1 MINEA
6 IILAGGLG
14 TRLKGVINDI
24 PKPMAPVDG
33 KPFLEYVLRYL
44 NRFPI
49 DKVILAVGYKHEV
62 IESVFGDEFLGMS
75 IEYAIEKEPLGTGGA
90 IANALKLAIGDDVF
104 LLNGDTFFDVNLE
117 ALYTHHQLSGSQ
129 LTLSLKQMKNFDR
142 YGTVELKGTQIVA
155 FNEKKSVKQGLINGG
170 VYVLNKGM
178 FSNPLLPTKF
188 SFEKDI
194 MEQGVMQFDM
204 QAYFSDGYFI
214 DIGIPED
221 YERAQRELPN
231 QLRLG
236 NRF

>member
-24 PKPMAPVDG
+24 PKPMAPING
-33 KPFLEYVLRYL
+33 RPFLEYVFRYL

-49 DKVILAVGYKHEV
+49 EKVILAVGYKHEE
-62 IESVFGDEFLGMS
+62 IELVFGNEFHGISL
-75 IEYAIEKEPLGTGGA
+75 EYAIETEPLGTGGA
-90 IANALKLAIGDDVF
+90 IANALKMATGDGIF

-129 LTLSLKQMKNFDR
+129 LTLSLKPMQNFDR

-155 FNEKKSVKQGLINGG
+155 FNEKKPVKKGLINGG
-170 VYVLNKGM
+170 VYVLNKGLL
-178 FSNPLLPTKF
+178 SNSRLPTKF
-188 SFEKDI
+188 SFEKEI

-221 YERAQRELPN
+221 YQRAQQELPTFFE
-231 QLRLG
+231 G
-236 NRF
+236 II

>member
-90 IANALKLAIGDDVF
+90 IANALKLAIVDDVF

-129 LTLSLKQMKNFDR
+129 LTLSLKPMKNFDR

-155 FNEKKSVKQGLINGG
+155 FNEKKPVKQGLINGG

-178 FSNPLLPTKF
+178 FSNPLFPTKF

-204 QAYFSDGYFI
+204 QAYFSDDYFI

-236 NRF
+236 NKF

>member
-129 LTLSLKQMKNFDR
+129 LTLSLKPMKNFDR

-155 FNEKKSVKQGLINGG
+155 FNEKKPVKQGLINGG

-221 YERAQRELPN
+221 YERAQKEMAN
-231 QLRLG
+231 QLR
-236 NRF
+236 